1 MDIESQIRDDQKTYD
16 DMVEMSLLNES
27 EILKNIST
35 RYKQD
40 QIFTLIGP
48 TLIVMNPYKQISNLF
63 DDQIMQMISEQ
74 AKQKQEIINLQQ
86 PFKEYP
92 HIYSISASAYE
103 SVFKSNTN
111 QAIVISGES
120 GAGKTENAKYA
131 MRYLTQLSTKKNNQE
146 EIFQSRKTSDPNRI
160 KASSVS
166 SKTIEQQI
174 LFCNPIMEAFG
185 NAKTA
190 RNNNS
195 SRFGKYVSIL
205 VECTTQ
211 KILGAQIQKYLL
223 EKSRVTHIS
232 NQERNYHIFYHLL
245 SSKKIAED
253 LQISSNPSDY
263 NFLNQSGIYTADQIN
278 DSKLFQEVQSS
289 FQSMGFLPDKI
300 LTIWQILAA
309 ILLLGNIQFTQ
320 EEEDKVVIKNKDV
333 MAHISKLLLCDEE
346 LIQKALTI
354 KILETGKNQLEV
366 PLKENECI
374 AMRNSLSKIL
384 YDRLFTWLV
393 QQLNSAINPP
403 ALKQF
408 KSLSIGLL
416 DIFGFENFQ
425 INSFEQ
431 LCINY
436 TNERLQKLYISYVFV
451 QEEKILSED
460 GLGQYLNNLS
470 YQDNQPVVDLID
482 SKEGILEL
490 LNDQCKN
497 KGGTDKKFLESLK
510 SLSNKFEKIQFPK
523 IQKSTFI
530 IKHTATDV
538 EYSSE
543 DFCDK
548 NKDEVSK
555 QIESCIRQSKNQIVV
570 SIFSIEGNE
579 ATSLMQKDK
588 FLGEKFRNQ
597 MNDLMSVLNSC
608 QVHFV
613 RCIKVKNTFF
623 SFLFKFKL
631 FLTQPNETKEKDN
644 FVGQYVAQQIKYLGV
659 LESIEVRKQMYP
671 FRKSYSQFYELFYLI
686 DEQFRKSSKPKN
698 ISQSF
703 NFRQS
708 VEQLIKRNFPH
719 FDQKVCLYGNT
730 KIYLKGESERE
741 LDFQKSQILKQLHD
755 EAMLQIQE
763 RSIKIFENRKWNKL
777 NSLKQFSRDFRITF
791 KLKNILILRDIKI
804 SNAIQ
809 KALMTWK
816 CVKDKLKEQEIES
829 KKKQQEE
836 EELMRKKKQRVEE
849 EERKNQSLKN
859 DEYYEDYEKNMANYI
874 ASDSKSN
881 MHLIN
886 QQETEEEAQNNLGD
900 AKRNLIYQLNECK
913 NNDNKYNNVSSNNQ
927 DSYYNNSILDSS
939 SNYQSVIDQS
949 YASITGIKLHEQ
961 EDQKRVNELIQKEG
975 GYDKQQDY
983 LISQYTSIAKYYT
996 GKKELVISPPS
1007 DEECSDPPLI
1017 LQILEKQH
1025 SFQEPTQ
1032 QDQINDI
1039 LCLSFIEQEVSRQ
1052 ILDDFKR
1059 FELDEY
1065 LKQVLKK
1072 RSKNIFQTKKVE
1084 EIMATSHKQLS
1095 SSLTKLTKEEDK
1107 KAVEVFKDILKLMQK
1122 KDQKD
1127 NEQIDIIIYSVL
1139 NNCMNTSLNF
1149 KDEILLQMLKQ
1160 INNNKSQT
1168 EITRVL
1174 QLMTAFTYMFKASL
1188 NTIHCA
1194 LQFLYTIFN
1203 SLKHKQ
1209 IDEFQSKQFQYLINK
1224 LIKDRK
1230 RKQSEKK
1237 YLLTSYQIRY
1247 LINLKQ
1253 IIFPL
1258 ILPNGSQYCIS
1269 TDPTFQISDL
1279 KQRALEL
1286 MQVPK
1291 RINQDLF
1298 GIYKVFQLLFIHK
1311 IMNLSIFFINKI
1323 SDLADSYQEKL
1334 FSETEYV
1341 WDLISELEFK
1351 KLEYQTQ
1358 NKVFDSFFILKIKY
1372 GYKFSPSDVVSISY
1386 FYYQSKIDI
1395 ISKKILLTREDNLKI
1410 SCLNIYINYEPF
1422 AENNI
1427 DDIYQNAE
1435 NLNQEEKEK
1444 TAQEIKTLL
1453 QQLQPYLRNQL
1464 QAKLEYISVLSK
1476 YDEYMGWI
1484 LRSVTVKLDQIFYTA
1499 SININPF
1506 IIVLYLN
1513 ENKTQKK
1520 LKIPTDCISNQ
1531 FIENESYLILK
1542 LKQQMKKDQ
1551 APLPNMVILETP
1563 FASQI
1568 FSYFSKYIELIKEQI
1583 NETDGSITNNCGQ
1596 NNINDIIDSQNE
1608 SSPQQDEFATQ
1619 YS

>member
-1 MDIESQIRDDQKTYD
+1 MDIENQISDDSKTYD
-16 DMVEMSLLNES
+16 DMVEMAVLNQS
-27 EILKNIST
+27 EILKNVST

-40 QIFTLIGP
+40 KIFTLIGP

-63 DDQIMQMISEQ
+63 DDQVMQMISEQ
-74 AKQKQEIINLQQ
+74 AKQKQEMINLQQ
-86 PFKEYP
+86 SSKEYP

-103 SVFKSNTN
+103 SVFKSNIN

-146 EIFQSRKTSDPNRI
+146 EVFQSRKISDPNRI
-160 KASSVS
+160 RASSVS
-166 SKTIEQQI
+166 TKTIEQQI

-223 EKSRVTHIS
+223 EKSRVTHIA

-245 SSKKIAED
+245 SNKKIVED

-278 DSKLFQEVQSS
+278 DSKLFQEVQNS

-300 LTIWQILAA
+300 LTIWQILAS

-320 EEEDKVVIKNKDV
+320 EEEDKVEIKNKDV
-333 MAHISKLLLCDEE
+333 LTHISKLLLCDEQ

-366 PLKENECI
+366 PLKENECV

-403 ALKQF
+403 ALKQV

-436 TNERLQKLYISYVFV
+436 TNERLQKLYISYVFI
-451 QEEKILSED
+451 QEEKILRED

-579 ATSLMQKDK
+579 TTNQMQKDK

-597 MNDLMSVLNSC
+597 MNDLMNVLNSC

-613 RCIKVKNTFF
+613 RCIK
-623 SFLFKFKL
+623 
-631 FLTQPNETKEKDN
+631 PNETKEMDN
-644 FVGQYVAQQIKYLGV
+644 FVEQYVAQQIQYLGV

-671 FRKSYSQFYELFYLI
+671 FRKTYSQFYELFYLI
-686 DEQFRKSSKPKN
+686 DEQLRKSGKPKN

-708 VEQLIKRNFPH
+708 VEQLIQRNFPH
-719 FDQKVCLYGNT
+719 FNQKVCLYGNT
-730 KIYLKGESERE
+730 KIYLKAESERE
-741 LDFQKSQILKQLHD
+741 LDFKKQQILKQLHD
-755 EAMLQIQE
+755 QAVLQIQTT
-763 RSIKIFENRKWNKL
+763 STKFFQVKKCSLL
-777 NSLKQFSRDFRITF
+777 NSLKSFSIDFR
-791 KLKNILILRDIKI
+791 LKFRLRNILIMGDIKI
-804 SNAIQ
+804 SNTIK
-809 KALMTWK
+809 KAFMTWK
-816 CVKDKLKEQEIES
+816 CIKDKLKEQEIENQ
-829 KKKQQEE
+829 KKQKQKQQEE
-836 EELMRKKKQRVEE
+836 ELKRKKKQIEDE

-859 DEYYEDYEKNMANYI
+859 DEYYEEYEKNMANYI

-886 QQETEEEAQNNLGD
+886 QQETEEETQTNLGD
-900 AKRNLIYQLNECK
+900 TKRNLIYQLNEC
-913 NNDNKYNNVSSNNQ
+913 NYNDNLYNNMRQNNQ
-927 DSYYNNSILDSS
+927 DSYYSNSMLDQS

-975 GYDKQQDY
+975 GYDKQSDN

-996 GKKELVISPPS
+996 GKKELTVSPPI
-1007 DEECSDPPLI
+1007 DEECQSPPLI

-1025 SFQEPTQ
+1025 SYQEPAQ

-1039 LCLSFIEQEVSRQ
+1039 LYLQFIEKDVSRS

-1084 EIMATSHKQLS
+1084 EIMVVSHKQLS

-1127 NEQIDIIIYSVL
+1127 NEQIDIIIYSIL

-1149 KDEILLQMLKQ
+1149 KDEIMLQMLKQ
-1160 INNNKSQT
+1160 INNNKSKT
-1168 EITRVL
+1168 EIIRVL

-1203 SLKHKQ
+1203 SLKQKQ

-1258 ILPNGSQYCIS
+1258 ILPNGSQYCINI
-1269 TDPTFQISDL
+1269 DPTFQISDL
-1279 KQRALEL
+1279 KQRALDL
-1286 MQVPK
+1286 MEIPK
-1291 RINQDLF
+1291 RINQELF
-1298 GIYKVFQLLFIHK
+1298 GIY
-1311 IMNLSIFFINKI
+1311 KI
-1323 SDLADSYQEKL
+1323 SDLADSYEEKL
-1334 FSETEYV
+1334 FSDTEYV
-1341 WDLISELEFK
+1341 WDLISELECK
-1351 KLEYQTQ
+1351 KLAYQNQ
-1358 NKVFDSFFILKIKY
+1358 NKVFDSFFLLKVKY
-1372 GYKFSPSDVVSISY
+1372 GYKFSPSDAVSISY
-1386 FYYQSKIDI
+1386 FYQQSKIDI

-1410 SCLNIYINYEPF
+1410 SCLNIYINYEPLV
-1422 AENNI
+1422 ENNI
-1427 DDIYQNAE
+1427 DDIYQNSE
-1435 NLNQEEKEK
+1435 SLSQEEKEK
-1444 TAQEIKTLL
+1444 TAQEITTLF

-1484 LRSVTVKLDQIFYTA
+1484 LRNVTVKLDQKSFAA

-1506 IIVLYLN
+1506 IIVLNPN
-1513 ENKTQKK
+1513 ENKKENK
-1520 LKIPTDCISNQ
+1520 IKIPTDCISNQ

-1542 LKQQMKKDQ
+1542 LKQSQKKNQ
-1551 APLPNMVILETP
+1551 QPLPNMVILETP
-1563 FASQI
+1563 FAQQI
-1568 FSYFSKYIELIKEQI
+1568 FSYFSQYIELIKEQY
-1583 NETDGSITNNCGQ
+1583 NETDGYLVNNCDDNLNG
-1596 NNINDIIDSQNE
+1596 DAYESQNE
-1608 SSPQQDEFATQ
+1608 SSPQQEEFATQ
-1619 YS
+1619 YY

>member
-1 MDIESQIRDDQKTYD
+1 MDIENQIRDDQKTYD
-16 DMVEMSLLNES
+16 DMVEMALLNQP
-27 EILKNIST
+27 EILKNVQT

-40 QIFTLIGP
+40 KIFTLIGP

-63 DDQIMQMISEQ
+63 DEQVMQMISEQ
-74 AKQKQEIINLQQ
+74 AKQKQEMINLQQ

-92 HIYSISASAYE
+92 HIYSISAAAYE
-103 SVFKSNTN
+103 SVFKSNIN

-131 MRYLTQLSTKKNNQE
+131 MRYLTQLSTNKNSQE
-146 EIFQSRKTSDPNRI
+146 EVFQSRKVSDPNRI
-160 KASSVS
+160 RVSSVS
-166 SKTIEQQI
+166 TKTIEQQI

-205 VECTTQ
+205 IESSTQ

-223 EKSRVTHIS
+223 EKSRVTHIA

-245 SSKKIAED
+245 SNKKIAED
-253 LQISSNPSDY
+253 LQISSDPSDY
-263 NFLNQSGIYTADQIN
+263 YFLNQSGIYTADQIN

-300 LTIWQILAA
+300 LTIWQILAS

-320 EEEDKVVIKNKDV
+320 EEEEKVLIKNQDV
-333 MAHISKLLLCDEE
+333 LTHISKLLLCDEE

-354 KILETGKNQLEV
+354 KILETGKNQIEV

-374 AMRNSLSKIL
+374 AVRNSLSKIL

-403 ALKQF
+403 ALKQV

-451 QEEKILSED
+451 QEEKILRED

-470 YQDNQPVVDLID
+470 YKDNQPVVDLID

-538 EYSSE
+538 EYSSD

-555 QIESCIRQSKNQIVV
+555 QIESCIRQSKNQTVV

-579 ATSLMQKDK
+579 ATNQMQKDK

-597 MNDLMSVLNSC
+597 MNDLMNVLNSC

-613 RCIKVKNTFF
+613 RCIK
-623 SFLFKFKL
+623 
-631 FLTQPNETKEKDN
+631 PNETKEKDN
-644 FVGQYVAQQIKYLGV
+644 FVEQYVAQQIQYLGV

-671 FRKSYSQFYELFYLI
+671 FRKSYSQFYELFYII

-698 ISQSF
+698 IPQSF

-708 VEQLIKRNFPH
+708 VELLIQRNFPH
-719 FDQKVCLYGNT
+719 FNQKVCLYGNT
-730 KIYLKGESERE
+730 KIYLKAESERE
-741 LDFQKSQILKQLHD
+741 LDFKKSQILKQLHI
-755 EAMLQIQE
+755 EAVQQIQAK
-763 RSIKIFENRKWNKL
+763 SINIFQSKKSNML
-777 NSLKQFSRDFRITF
+777 NSLLQFSRDFRLKF
-791 KLKNILILRDIKI
+791 KLKNILIMQDIKI
-804 SNAIQ
+804 SNAIE

-816 CVKDKLKEQEIES
+816 CVKNKLKEQEMES
-829 KKKQQEE
+829 RKRKQKQQEE
-836 EELMRKKKQRVEE
+836 EQMRNKREREEE
-849 EERKNQSLKN
+849 EERKNQSIKN
-859 DEYYEDYEKNMANYI
+859 EEYYEEYEKNMANYI

-886 QQETEEEAQNNLGD
+886 QQETEEETQSNLGD
-900 AKRNLIYQLNECK
+900 TKRNLIYQLNEC
-913 NNDNKYNNVSSNNQ
+913 NMSDNKYNNLRSSNQ
-927 DSYYNNSILDSS
+927 ESYYSNSILDSS

-975 GYDKQQDY
+975 GYDKEQDD

-996 GKKELVISPPS
+996 GKKELVIPPPS
-1007 DEECSDPPLI
+1007 VEECRSPPLI
-1017 LQILEKQH
+1017 LQILENQH
-1025 SFQEPTQ
+1025 SYQEPSQ
-1032 QDQINDI
+1032 QEQINDI
-1039 LCLSFIEQEVSRQ
+1039 LYLSFNEKDVQKSI
-1052 ILDDFKR
+1052 IDDFKR
-1059 FELDEY
+1059 FELDEF
-1065 LKQVLKK
+1065 LKHILKK

-1084 EIMATSHKQLS
+1084 EIMVVSNKQLS
-1095 SSLTKLTKEEDK
+1095 SGLTKLTKEEDK

-1127 NEQIDIIIYSVL
+1127 NEQIEIIIYSIL
-1139 NNCMNTSLNF
+1139 NKCMNTSLNF
-1149 KDEILLQMLKQ
+1149 KDEVLLQMLKQ
-1160 INNNKSQT
+1160 INNNKSKI
-1168 EITRVL
+1168 EIIRVL

-1203 SLKHKQ
+1203 SFKQKQ

-1258 ILPNGSQYCIS
+1258 IVPNGSQYCIS
-1269 TDPTFQISDL
+1269 IDPTFQINDL
-1279 KQRALEL
+1279 KQKALDL
-1286 MQVPK
+1286 MQIPK
-1291 RINQDLF
+1291 RLNQELF
-1298 GIYKVFQLLFIHK
+1298 GIY
-1311 IMNLSIFFINKI
+1311 KI
-1323 SDLADSYQEKL
+1323 SDLADSYEEKL
-1334 FSETEYV
+1334 ISDTEYV
-1341 WDLISELEFK
+1341 WDLISELESK

-1358 NKVFDSFFILKIKY
+1358 NRVFDSFFLLKIKY
-1372 GYKFSPSDVVSISY
+1372 GYKFSPIDAVSISY
-1386 FYYQSKIDI
+1386 FYQQSKIDI
-1395 ISKKILLTREDNLKI
+1395 ISKKIQLTREDNLKI
-1410 SCLNIYINYEPF
+1410 SCLNVYLNYEPLGQ
-1422 AENNI
+1422 NNL
-1427 DDIYQNAE
+1427 DNIYQNSE
-1435 NLNQEEKEK
+1435 NLSQTEREQ
-1444 TAQEIKTLL
+1444 TAQEITTLF
-1453 QQLQPYLRNQL
+1453 QQLQPHLRNQL

-1484 LRSVTVKLDQIFYTA
+1484 LRNVTVKIDSKHYVA

-1506 IIVLYLN
+1506 IFVITPSLN
-1513 ENKTQKK
+1513 KLQGK

-1531 FIENESYLILK
+1531 FIENESYLNLK
-1542 LKQQMKKDQ
+1542 LKQSPKKDQ
-1551 APLPNMVILETP
+1551 APLPNMVTIETP
-1563 FASQI
+1563 FAQQI
-1568 FSYFSKYIELIKEQI
+1568 FTYISKYIELIKEQYK
-1583 NETDGSITNNCGQ
+1583 ETDCNAIDNYDY
-1596 NNINDIIDSQNE
+1596 NNINEIIDSQNE
-1608 SSPQQDEFATQ
+1608 SSPQQEEFVTQ